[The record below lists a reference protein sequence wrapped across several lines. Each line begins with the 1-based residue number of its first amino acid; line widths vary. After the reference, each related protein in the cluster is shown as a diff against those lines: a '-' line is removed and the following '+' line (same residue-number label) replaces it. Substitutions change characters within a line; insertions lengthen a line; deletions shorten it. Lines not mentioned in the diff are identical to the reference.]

1 MMIALLASVLPGILL
16 PAFKAWLENR
26 NNIETTR
33 RETALKTIDERMEA
47 RRQRAE
53 TVQTAM
59 GHKPF
64 WVAWSLFAWPL
75 GLWWAFVIADTI
87 FVFDW
92 NVPDLPNTIRPW
104 ANTIFE
110 NIFLPGAGVAA
121 ATIIGKAIAR
131 R

>member
-1 MMIALLASVLPGILL
+1 MIALLASFLPGILL

-33 RETALKTIDERMEA
+33 RETALRTIDERMEA

-53 TVQTAM
+53 TVRTAM

-75 GLWWAFVIADTI
+75 GLWWAAVMLDTT
-87 FVFDW
+87 FSFAW
-92 NVPDLPNTIRPW
+92 SVPDLPDSIRLW
-104 ANTIFE
+104 ANTIFD
-110 NIFLPGAGVAA
+110 NIFLSGAGVAA
-121 ATIIGKAIAR
+121 ATIVGQALAR